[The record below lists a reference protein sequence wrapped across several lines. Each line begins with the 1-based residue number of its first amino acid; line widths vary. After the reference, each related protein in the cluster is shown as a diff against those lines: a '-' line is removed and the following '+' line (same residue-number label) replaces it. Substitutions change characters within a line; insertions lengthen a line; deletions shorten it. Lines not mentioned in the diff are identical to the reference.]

1 MRVIFLIILISI
13 PLSYSFSTD
22 IGGALSIDYYNNP
35 ITDSAPSPIQ
45 QRPMLFHNMNVGLFN
60 LRSGFGITEAYYEVN
75 DEGNPVFNDY
85 YSGFYT
91 LEFDIFTYPGL
102 ILSLTDNFS
111 IGLAAGGGVRLP
123 ILVKEDSDVLDG
135 VDVDEAFNW
144 FYSDMHFLYWGTQI
158 FFVIKLPLSSDT
170 RFFGTIH
177 YRDFIYRDN
186 EWIVGATAGLLW
198 RID

>member
-1 MRVIFLIILISI
+1 MRVSFLIIFISI
-13 PLSYSFSTD
+13 LLSYGFSTD

-45 QRPMLFHNMNVGLFN
+45 QRPILFYNININLLN
-60 LRSGFGITEAYYEVN
+60 LRSGFGITEAYYEVHS
-75 DEGNPVFNDY
+75 DGHPVFNDY

-102 ILSLTDNFS
+102 ILSLTDRIS
-111 IGLAAGGGVRLP
+111 IGLAAGGGVRLSL
-123 ILVKEDSDVLDG
+123 LVKEDDDISSD

-144 FYSDMHFLYWGTQI
+144 FYSDMHFLYWGAQL
-158 FFVIKLPLSSDT
+158 FLVIKLPLSRDT
-170 RFFGTIH
+170 RFFGNVH
-177 YRDFIYRDN
+177 YRDFIYRDD